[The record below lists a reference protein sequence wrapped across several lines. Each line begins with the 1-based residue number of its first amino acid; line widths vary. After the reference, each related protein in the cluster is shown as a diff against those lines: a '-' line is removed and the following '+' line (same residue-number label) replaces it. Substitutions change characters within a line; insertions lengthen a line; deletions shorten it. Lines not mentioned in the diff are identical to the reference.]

1 VPRQTSKMTA
11 TIDVLL
17 DEACDPLYE
26 AVVECTEE
34 AIVNSLCMA
43 EEMRGQSGHVAPALP
58 LDKLT
63 DILRKYRKA
72 FFG

>member
-1 VPRQTSKMTA
+1 MTA

>member
-1 VPRQTSKMTA
+1 M
-11 TIDVLL
+11 LL

-26 AVVECTEE
+26 AVIECTEE

-43 EEMRGQSGHVAPALP
+43 DEMRGQSGHVAPALP

-72 FFG
+72 FFGNVGIAVG